1 MRRKLIFHGLA
12 PPFLK
17 FRILIHSSRGAGIMH
32 VKVNTAVALT
42 RLGLAKEGGC
52 RRRAPAD

>member
-1 MRRKLIFHGLA
+1 
-12 PPFLK
+12 
-17 FRILIHSSRGAGIMH
+17 MH

-42 RLGLAKEGGC
+42 RLGFAKEGGC

>member
-1 MRRKLIFHGLA
+1 
-12 PPFLK
+12 
-17 FRILIHSSRGAGIMH
+17 MH

-52 RRRAPAD
+52 RRRAPADEVKKF